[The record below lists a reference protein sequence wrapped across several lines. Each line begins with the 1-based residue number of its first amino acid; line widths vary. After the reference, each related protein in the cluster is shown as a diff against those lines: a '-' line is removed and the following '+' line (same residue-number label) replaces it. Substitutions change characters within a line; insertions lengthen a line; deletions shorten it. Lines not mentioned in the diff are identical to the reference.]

1 MKNRVRSLAGII
13 FAALLCFALPALSQN
28 TNMYFN
34 GGYQGDAY
42 CGGSEGCV
50 ATGFYDGTINGVQ
63 VGPGQPGGPGM
74 ICDDYNHN
82 IYAGESWT
90 ANGINAATLNVNN
103 IGQTEFGSFL
113 GGGTA
118 ALQGYTELAYLVN
131 QMFTIGPGN
140 SAAQS
145 ALSQAIWFITSGGS
159 STANQ
164 GGVLTGLAL
173 TYYNMAV
180 AFLTGGGNLSDFA
193 NLWIYTPSPNDGPQE
208 MWSLVAVAE
217 GGTALM
223 YLLLAGASCFGA
235 MFFRS
240 RNQNA
245 KPGMA

>member
-1 MKNRVRSLAGII
+1 MKNRVRGLVGLV
-13 FAALLCFALPALSQN
+13 FAALLCFALPALGQN

-50 ATGFYDGTINGVQ
+50 ATGFYDGSINGVN
-63 VGPGQPGGPGM
+63 VGPSQSSPGM

-82 IYAGESWT
+82 IVSGESWT
-90 ANGINAATLNVNN
+90 ANGIDAAALNVNN
-103 IGQTEFGSFL
+103 IGQTEFAGFF

-131 QMFTIGPGN
+131 QMFTTSPN
-140 SAAQS
+140 SATQS
-145 ALSQAIWFITSGGS
+145 ALSQAIWFISSGGT

-164 GGVLTGLAL
+164 KGVLTGLAL
-173 TYYNMAV
+173 TFYNNAV
-180 AFLTGGGNLSDFA
+180 AFLNAGGNLSGFA

-208 MWSLVAVAE
+208 MWSTVMVPE
-217 GGTALM
+217 GGAAWM
-223 YLLLAGASCFGA
+223 YLLLAGVSCFGA

-240 RNQNA
+240 RNQA
-245 KPGMA
+245 SKPGMA